1 MQTWPPPS
9 ERRPPVSKGAS
20 PALSFQGG
28 GSSESALGAS
38 ALLFGSAFS
47 MQRLDG
53 QSDAL
58 AAADAQRD
66 QAALE
71 TVTPHRVNEFC
82 REHRARRANRVAVGD
97 RTALDIHNVI
107 GQSEFARDH
116 NGDGGKGFID
126 LNPLDGSDIP
136 ASALQRLF
144 DRGNRS

>member
-1 MQTWPPPS
+1 
-9 ERRPPVSKGAS
+9 
-20 PALSFQGG
+20 
-28 GSSESALGAS
+28 
-38 ALLFGSAFS
+38 

-66 QAALE
+66 QAAFE

-82 REHRARRANRVAVGD
+82 REHRARRANRMAVGH

-116 NGDGGKGFID
+116 DGDGGVQRGFQKGPVSMEKGQYP
-126 LNPLDGSDIP
+126 NLD
-136 ASALQRLF
+136 R
-144 DRGNRS
+144 